1 MLPTQTPLLFLLM
14 ERIAHQT
21 NQEQCNDDWFHSTA
35 IPSVYNAMMDRAPP
49 LCQIDTAFDTHTV
62 TWPKYSFPAI
72 VPLTVRRRWR
82 AP

>member
-1 MLPTQTPLLFLLM
+1 MLPPRTPLLFLLM

-35 IPSVYNAMMDRAPP
+35 IPSFYNAMMDCAPS
-49 LCQIDTAFDTHTV
+49 LCQIDTAFDAHTV

-72 VPLTVRRRWR
+72 VPLTVRRGWR